1 MRGDREAFRAVL
13 EAVQKLAFNIA
24 WRITWNTTDA
34 EDATQEIFLRLFR
47 NFPQYD
53 SAQPFLPWFRR
64 LATNCALNWME
75 KKRPASALP
84 EIAVRDG
91 TPLDSSSRLHQAI
104 RELPPEYQACVTLA
118 VAPNVTHRSSTALRE
133 HNFKSLLVGTGV
145 TAIFLALLAVVHQVP
160 PLAFL
165 TLVAYG
171 SILIPAYVASSEEIG
186 RRIYS
191 ASGKEGSR
199 AVHLAVGWL
208 VFAFGSLFPV
218 IGWFVI
224 LPYVTLS
231 GVGSLLVGA
240 KAKTPDA

>member
-104 RELPPEYQACVTLA
+104 RELPPEYQACVTLKYLEELG
-118 VAPNVTHRSSTALRE
+118 VAEIAETLQVP
-133 HNFKSLLVGTGV
+133 VGTVKTWLFRAREMLV
-145 TAIFLALLAVVHQVP
+145 TKLKPHMETLL
-160 PLAFL
+160 
-165 TLVAYG
+165 
-171 SILIPAYVASSEEIG
+171 
-186 RRIYS
+186 
-191 ASGKEGSR
+191 
-199 AVHLAVGWL
+199 
-208 VFAFGSLFPV
+208 
-218 IGWFVI
+218 
-224 LPYVTLS
+224 
-231 GVGSLLVGA
+231 
-240 KAKTPDA
+240 